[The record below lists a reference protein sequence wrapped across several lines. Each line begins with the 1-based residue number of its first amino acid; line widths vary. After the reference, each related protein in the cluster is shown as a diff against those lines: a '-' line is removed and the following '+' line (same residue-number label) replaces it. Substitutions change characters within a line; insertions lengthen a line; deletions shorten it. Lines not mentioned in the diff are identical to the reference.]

1 MLLRLKKVGEILVII
16 AVIIGVALL
25 GAFWEKAQSPAQDS
39 NSTVEAAPAP
49 ALKDV
54 GKLEITP
61 KHPIK
66 VYAGGK
72 KTKQK
77 LKLPPSVA
85 NQDSQ
90 QVLAGIKLDMRDDHP
105 RTITTV
111 LDSDTGESSS
121 YITKEPLPWLAVD
134 TRGSLGLYAG
144 IKNGQQTAR
153 LEAKQSIAQIKNI
166 HIRATASLD
175 QPLSN
180 NSAKQDYFIG
190 IGAELHW

>member
-1 MLLRLKKVGEILVII
+1 MLLRLKKAGEILVII

-25 GAFWEKAQSPAQDS
+25 GAFWEKAQSPTQDS

-77 LKLPPSVA
+77 LKLPPSVVS
-85 NQDSQ
+85 QDSQ

-105 RTITTV
+105 RTITTM
-111 LDSDTGESSS
+111 LDTETGESSS

-134 TRGSLGLYAG
+134 TRGSIGAYAG
-144 IKNGQQTAR
+144 FKNATPTLR
-153 LEAKQSIAQIKNI
+153 LEAKQSLLQIKNV
-166 HIRATASLD
+166 HIRATASID
-175 QPLSN
+175 QPLQG
-180 NSAKQDYFIG
+180 AIQQDYFVG
-190 IGAELHW
+190 IGAEVHW